1 MTSSTSPAP
10 DRPRFVAR
18 GPEDVLALVPVVLGF
33 VPSDSVVM
41 LTFGAQQAFHA
52 RVDLPEDPDST
63 PALVDAL
70 LGPAVRHRVRRVVLV
85 VYSGDARGGT
95 RVARSLA
102 RAFARAGID
111 VAEALRADG
120 ERWYAVLGGRRGR
133 GGVPEWGVPYDVSA
147 HPFLARA
154 VVEGLVT
161 HASRDEL
168 ARTLAAD
175 PGRVAAVEAATGTLA
190 DQRPSRV
197 ADGSWVRQLV
207 SRCVGS
213 GEVATDAEV
222 ARLLHAVLDL
232 RVRDAGWCLMTR
244 ESAGD
249 HVRFWTDV
257 VRRAPLPLLAA
268 PAALLGFAAWLAGQ
282 GALAWCA
289 LDRCA
294 ESDPDYSMAD
304 LLGQALTNAV
314 PPSTWQ
320 GGWDPG
326 LEVPHTA

>member
-1 MTSSTSPAP
+1 MTTSSSPAP
-10 DRPRFVAR
+10 GRPRFVAR

-52 RVDLPEDPDST
+52 RVDMPEDPDST
-63 PALVDAL
+63 PALVEAL
-70 LGPAVRHRVRRVVLV
+70 VAPAVRHRVRRVVLV
-85 VYSGDARGGT
+85 VYSADGRAGA

-102 RAFARAGID
+102 RAFGRAGIE

-120 ERWYAVLGGRRGR
+120 ERWFAVLGGR

-168 ARTLAAD
+168 AHTLAGD
-175 PGRVAAVEAATGTLA
+175 PERIAAVEAASGGLA
-190 DQRPSRV
+190 ELRPSSV

-207 SRCVGS
+207 SRCVET
-213 GEVATDAEV
+213 GEVPGDAEV

-232 RVRDAGWCLMTR
+232 RVRDAGWCVMRR
-244 ESAGD
+244 EVAAD
-249 HVRFWTDV
+249 HVRFWTDI

-268 PAALLGFAAWLAGQ
+268 PAALLGFAAWLSGN

-294 ESDPDYSMAD
+294 ESDPDYSLAD

-314 PPSTWQ
+314 PPSTWE
-320 GGWDPG
+320 GGWDPD
-326 LEVPHTA
+326 LEVQHSA